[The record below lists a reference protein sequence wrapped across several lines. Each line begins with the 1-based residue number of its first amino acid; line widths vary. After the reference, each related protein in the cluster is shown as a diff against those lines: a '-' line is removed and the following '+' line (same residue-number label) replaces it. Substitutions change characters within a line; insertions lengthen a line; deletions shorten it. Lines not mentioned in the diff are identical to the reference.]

1 MTEVR
6 PQARSLH
13 FIQYG
18 AEHVAKS
25 LSIRGGSNEVQWEP
39 IIGAVIETDAGWV
52 VFDTG
57 MSRAAFS
64 SPAIAAAYGAGSPAH
79 AGRSPRLDPL
89 PPDGAEWAWLAGAD
103 PLEAGLAS
111 VGLEVA
117 DLSLAVISH
126 LHVDHSGGI
135 PTLASHGVPIA
146 IQARELAFARSGRV
160 AESAGFH
167 PPDWQHPDTR
177 WIELDGD
184 GPLAPGVSA
193 ISTPGH
199 TPGHMSLLVELP
211 GSGAWLLAA
220 DAADLG
226 ENFLDQV
233 PCGSAAGGT
242 AADEAD
248 ADRSLGRLFD
258 VAHEHRARIIP
269 GHDQIVVT
277 AVRHPLGGHR

>member
-1 MTEVR
+1 MTSSR

-13 FIQYG
+13 FIQFG
-18 AEHVAKS
+18 AEHVPKNLS
-25 LSIRGGSNEVQWEP
+25 LRGGSDQVQWEP

-52 VFDTG
+52 LFDTG
-57 MSRAAFS
+57 MSRAALA
-64 SPAIAAAYGAGSPAH
+64 SPGIAAAYRAGSPAH
-79 AGRSPRLDPL
+79 AGKPPRLDPL
-89 PPDGAEWAWLAGAD
+89 PPDDAEWAWLAGAD
-103 PLEAGLAS
+103 PLEAALAS
-111 VGLEVA
+111 VGLDVA
-117 DLSLAVISH
+117 DLTLAVVSH

-135 PTLASHGVPIA
+135 PALAAHGVSIA

-160 AESAGFH
+160 GETEGFY

-184 GPLAPGVSA
+184 AQLAPGVSA

-211 GSGAWLLAA
+211 ESGAWLLAA

-226 ENFLDQV
+226 QNFLDHV
-233 PCGSAAGGT
+233 TCGSAAGGT

-248 ADRSLGRLFD
+248 ADHSLERLFD

-277 AVRHPLGGHR
+277 AVRHPVGGHR